1 MSKSVGLEIHPR
13 GVRAVEVTGK
23 GKSFRI
29 LRYIE
34 RAVTPRG
41 GQPDPEELAV
51 ALDEVFRGAKF
62 SKNNVVASLPA
73 DETVVREIPVPFKSD
88 DQIRKVIKYEV
99 EHHLHDCDADDVVV
113 QYTHVGESAEESNL
127 LVFAARKVDI
137 SRRIE
142 YCRGAGVEPL
152 TMDLDATAF
161 FLAVRATGALDE
173 TPSVVLLKIG
183 HKSTELVFVQ
193 EGELRA
199 LRSVRMG
206 VDSIASGLARDMDIE
221 IAEADSKLAGMTGG
235 GGDALDLLL
244 PTADP
249 DEKRETEKSH
259 AELERD
265 LFQTKRND
273 FIVRLR
279 REYVRSSA
287 VVRGTRP
294 TRIIATGAGLRIDG
308 LVDMLSNRIG
318 LDIEPFQ
325 PSQAFPCKLGGT
337 PAEEFDAHAAVC
349 VGLSLKGQGDDPLGL
364 DFRQEELQVANKFEL
379 LKTTLAVTVTLVFL
393 ALMAGSSFFVYKQRT
408 LMSLRFKDLE
418 VKAYQNFDTVTRE
431 YNKLSDDIVSGR
443 DKVQANDVA
452 RAGEHPKAIKRYVS
466 RLRRMKSKLTRFM
479 GNEEG
484 IQPIISALLRW
495 NEIFGAIHEM
505 HEELGYIDF
514 ERIEIKQTQVVIRV
528 VVPTVAAIEALKDP
542 ISNLPSMSGME
553 FDDKY
558 SIQPV
563 AGTDRQ
569 VATLKWDL
577 PKKKRRRRG
586 R

>member
-1 MSKSVGLEIHPR
+1 MSKSVGLEIHAR

-41 GQPDPEELAV
+41 GQPDPEELAD
-51 ALDEVFRGAKF
+51 ALDEVFKGAKF
-62 SKNNVVASLPA
+62 SKNSVVASLPA

-88 DQIRKVIKYEV
+88 DQIRKVIKYEA

-113 QYTHVGESAEESNL
+113 QYTHIGESADGANL
-127 LVFAARKVDI
+127 LVFAARKTDI

-142 YCRGAGVEPL
+142 YCRGSGVEPL

-161 FLAVRATGALDE
+161 FQAVRAAGMLDE

-183 HKSTELVFVQ
+183 HKSTDMVFVHD
-193 EGELRA
+193 GELRA

-206 VDSIASGLARDMDIE
+206 VDSIVSGLARDMDIE
-221 IAEADSKLAGMTGG
+221 FAEADTKLAGMTGG
-235 GGDALDLLL
+235 RDTLDLLI
-244 PTADP
+244 PEADP

-265 LFQTKRND
+265 LFQTKRDD
-273 FIVRLR
+273 FLARLR

-287 VVRGTRP
+287 AVRGTRP
-294 TRIIATGAGLRIDG
+294 TKIIATGAGLRING
-308 LVDMLSNRIG
+308 LLDMLSNRLGI
-318 LDIEPFQ
+318 DVEPFQ
-325 PSQAFPCKLGGT
+325 PSRAFPCKLNGT

-349 VGLSLKGQGDDPLGL
+349 IGLSIKGQGDDPLGI
-364 DFRQEELQVANKFEL
+364 DFRQEELKVANKFEL
-379 LKTTLAVTVTLVFL
+379 LKTTLAVSVTLAFL
-393 ALMAGSSFFVYKQRT
+393 SLMAASFFFVYKRT
-408 LMSLRFKDLE
+408 SLMSERFNNLE
-418 VKAYQNFDTVTRE
+418 LKAYQNFETVTRE
-431 YNKLSDDIVSGR
+431 YNKLSNDIVSDR
-443 DKVQANDVA
+443 DKVQANAVA
-452 RAGEHPKAIKRYVS
+452 AGDPPRAIKRYVN

-495 NEIFGAIHEM
+495 NEIFGAIHKM

-514 ERIEIKQTQVVIRV
+514 ERIEIKQVQVSISVI
-528 VVPTVAAIEALKDP
+528 VPSVAAVEALKDP
-542 ISNLPSMSGME
+542 ISKLPSMEGMV
-553 FDDKY
+553 FDEKY

-563 AGTDRQ
+563 GGTDRQ
-569 VATLKWDL
+569 AATLKWDL